1 MRSAAAHM
9 CMLRTM
15 PDRTLAAFVAARRRR
30 SGPNEPQQRGVRMKR
45 EDAPRLPGG
54 RDGPTRNGSSGCYAE
69 MPKTAGKRALADRI
83 WRLAAPK
90 GGIAPGFVGAMDRK
104 DRNKAE
110 PPG

>member
-1 MRSAAAHM
+1 
-9 CMLRTM
+9 MLRTM
-15 PDRTLAAFVAARRRR
+15 PDRTLAAFVAARRRPSANAEAR
-30 SGPNEPQQRGVRMKR
+30 GPNEPQQGVRMKR
-45 EDAPRLPGG
+45 RLPGG
-54 RDGPTRNGSSGCYAE
+54 RDGPTRNGSSGCNAE

-104 DRNKAE
+104 DRDKAE

>member
-1 MRSAAAHM
+1 
-9 CMLRTM
+9 MLRTM

-30 SGPNEPQQRGVRMKR
+30 SANAEARGPNEPQQRGVRMKR

-54 RDGPTRNGSSGCYAE
+54 RDGPTRNGSSGCNAE

-83 WRLAAPK
+83 WRLVAPK
-90 GGIAPGFVGAMDRK
+90 GGIAPGFGAMDRK
-104 DRNKAE
+104 DRDKAE